1 MNSAQAWVPAAHSC
15 GIAVMAK
22 ASAPGRTKTRLVPPL
37 TGQEAA
43 AFNTAFLQDI
53 SANMLAAGKVRRIQP
68 YMAYGPPGPDSV
80 AFFRN
85 ALPGEVGLLEAWWPD
100 FGDCLYGAIDQLLT
114 LGHASAV
121 VLNSDSPTLPTS
133 LLVETAEVL
142 SHPGD
147 RAVLGPSTDGGY
159 YLLGLKA
166 RHRRLFEE
174 VTWSTD
180 QVAEQ
185 TLARAA
191 EIGLSVHLLPAWYDV
206 DDAQSLSV
214 LYGELFEDR
223 PFSRRHDR
231 HRAASSARLMRML
244 LARSDL
250 AARLDRSPS
259 RHRGRRRLS
268 GGGDGMCVTAR
279 KENSF
284 MQESSPAEIAV
295 DPRRYFESVS
305 AVRGAAVRKPVCL
318 YLETTNRCNLL
329 CTTCP
334 RTYEEL
340 EPPAD
345 MS

>member
-1 MNSAQAWVPAAHSC
+1 MSFAETRVSTTASC

-37 TGQEAA
+37 THEEAA
-43 AFNTAFLQDI
+43 DCNTVFLRDI
-53 SANMLAAGKVRRIQP
+53 SANILAAGKVRPIRP

-80 AFFRN
+80 AFFRD
-85 ALPGEVGLLEAWWPD
+85 ALPDEVRLIEAWWPD

-121 VLNSDSPTLPTS
+121 VLNSDSPTLPTA

-166 RHRRLFEE
+166 RHRRLFED

-180 QVAEQ
+180 QVADQ
-185 TLARAA
+185 TLARAT
-191 EIGLSVHLLPAWYDV
+191 EIGLAVHLLPAWYDV

-223 PFSRRHDR
+223 PFSRRHR
-231 HRAASSARLMRML
+231 RYHATSSARLLRTL
-244 LARSDL
+244 LERNDL
-250 AARLDRSPS
+250 AARLDLVPR
-259 RHRGRRRLS
+259 
-268 GGGDGMCVTAR
+268 
-279 KENSF
+279 
-284 MQESSPAEIAV
+284 PAIAV
-295 DPRRYFESVS
+295 
-305 AVRGAAVRKPVCL
+305 AAG
-318 YLETTNRCNLL
+318 
-329 CTTCP
+329 
-334 RTYEEL
+334 
-340 EPPAD
+340 
-345 MS
+345 